1 MVIVVDTQKKD
12 IMKLPTEN
20 DGKNEEQPVAETG
33 GDGASAEGA
42 ASSQQSSTS
51 GSGSSSEGSAN
62 NAQGPPNQPG
72 GPAEDFS
79 EYLWMENEE
88 EFDTQVSCGS
98 KFQTHNTSFTSRD
111 I

>member
-33 GDGASAEGA
+33 GDGASAEGG

-62 NAQGPPNQPG
+62 NAQGPAGQAG
-72 GPAEDFS
+72 GPEVDFS

-88 EFDTQVSCGS
+88 EFDTQVSSAS
-98 KFQTHNTSFTSRD
+98 KLITQILHVERFN
-111 I
+111 